1 MLGQTALGKYRLLRE
16 LGSGSNGAAW
26 LAEPLRFP
34 GNRVVVKRIHEHATQ
49 SPKFR
54 QLFDAEVRSMRNFQ
68 HPYSVHLLDASLDDP
83 LGPCLVMEYVPG
95 ITLED
100 LITKQRRFTIDRTG
114 RLLGYLCHAMQAAHS
129 CGIIHRDLKPANLMV
144 VNAGK
149 PDESLK
155 VMDFGFAGF
164 TARPHLQLA
173 ELTGRGPIFA
183 LGTPE
188 YVSPEMIRGDPVD
201 TRSDLYSV
209 GVILFEMLTGR
220 LPFNH
225 PVMEDTLAAHVH
237 STPPRFALFGASHV
251 PAGIEG
257 VVQLALSKFANER
270 HQNARELCE
279 EYSRIL
285 GERFWEETAPPGWEP
300 NKNSGTYIPAHT
312 PASRAGL
319 PSASSAPPA
328 DPFQSKDSFEVAI
341 PERLVA
347 AKIRGFVEDVDA
359 TVLESEPGLI
369 RLQVGT
375 PSNYQNRPVTESSL
389 FNWLKGKFTSVPKGK
404 EPIAVELHMEK
415 PDPGLT
421 RLRVAVS
428 CGPVKEY
435 PPRDL
440 DSWRERC
447 GKVQVMLRQYL
458 GG

>member
-1 MLGQTALGKYRLLRE
+1 MLGQTALGKYRFLRE

-26 LAEPLRFP
+26 LAEPIRHP
-34 GNRVVVKRIHEHATQ
+34 GSRVVVKRIHDHATQ

-68 HPYSVHLLDASLDDP
+68 HPYSVRLLDASLDDP
-83 LGPCLVMEYVPG
+83 IGPCLVMEYVPG

-100 LITKQRRFTIDRTG
+100 LITKQRRFTIERTG
-114 RLLGYLCHAMQAAHS
+114 RLLGYLCHAIQAAHS

-144 VNAGK
+144 LNAGL
-149 PDESLK
+149 PNETLK

-188 YVSPEMIRGDPVD
+188 YVSPEMVRGDPVD

-220 LPFNH
+220 LPFNY
-225 PVMEDTLAAHVH
+225 PVMEDTLSAHVQLP
-237 STPPRFALFGASHV
+237 PPRFSTAGAGNI
-251 PAGIEG
+251 PAGVEA
-257 VVQLALSKFANER
+257 VVHLAMSKFANER
-270 HQNARELCE
+270 HQNARSLCQ
-279 EYSRIL
+279 EYGRVL
-285 GERFWEETAPPGWEP
+285 GERFWEETAPAGWEP
-300 NKNSGTYIPAHT
+300 NASSGTYIPAHT
-312 PASRAGL
+312 PGSRPGLKLEAS
-319 PSASSAPPA
+319 A
-328 DPFQSKDSFEVAI
+328 DPFESRDTFEVAI

-369 RLQVGT
+369 RLQVGL

-389 FNWLKGKFTSVPKGK
+389 FNWLKGKFKSVPRGK

-415 PDPGLT
+415 PDPSLT

-428 CGPVKEY
+428 CGPVREY

-440 DSWRERC
+440 GSWRERC
-447 GKVQVMLRQYL
+447 GKVQTMLRQYL